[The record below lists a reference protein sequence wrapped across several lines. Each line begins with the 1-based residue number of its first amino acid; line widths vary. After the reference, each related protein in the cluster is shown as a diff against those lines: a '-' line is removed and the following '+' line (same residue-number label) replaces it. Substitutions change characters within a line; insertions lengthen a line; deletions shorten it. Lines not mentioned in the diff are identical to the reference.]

1 MLLKRR
7 LMKKTLTFLIGLA
20 LSQSVFAE
28 NLIQV
33 YEQAKQTN
41 PDLRSSLAERDKA
54 YSAISGSRAS
64 LLPQIGLNASY
75 GVTHGRRE
83 SSGVKQKSGNLY
95 QVSLS
100 QSIFNF
106 SNWKA
111 LDITKKQASIAD
123 IAYQYQGQTLILNT
137 SVAYFNVLKSLD
149 ALSFIEAQKK
159 AIGRQLEQ
167 TRQQVKAGIKAPV
180 DIENAKANYDST
192 VAQEV
197 SALNDLN
204 NAIENLRQVSGRFYS
219 NLASIDTKN
228 FRTEMPAQVNI
239 LVKQSEQSNLNLLT
253 MKLNQE
259 IARDQIKLSQAGHL
273 PTASLDAST
282 NLNKTDRYGNNYAG
296 SGGHGKTYSG
306 NNYVG
311 VSVNLPIFSGGA
323 TQSKVN
329 QAQHNY
335 VSFSEKLESTNR
347 SVNNQVRSSYNNIS
361 SSISAIKAYQQ
372 AVVSAQTSLEATT
385 TGYDVGM
392 RTVVDVL
399 NATTQLYSSKRNLS
413 DAKYNYLISL
423 LQLKYAV
430 GTLTADDLVYL
441 NNMLG
446 KEVSTLATIK

>member
-1 MLLKRR
+1 
-7 LMKKTLTFLIGLA
+7 MKKTLTFLIGLA

-33 YEQAKQTN
+33 YEQAKETN
-41 PDLRSSLAERDKA
+41 PDLRSSLAEKNKA
-54 YSAISGSRAS
+54 YAAISGSRAS
-64 LLPQIGLNASY
+64 LLPQVGLSASY
-75 GVTHGRRE
+75 GVTHGRRDT
-83 SSGVKQKSGNLY
+83 SGVKSKSGNLY
-95 QVSLS
+95 QVALS

-137 SVAYFNVLKSLD
+137 SVAYFNVLKALD
-149 ALSFIEAQKK
+149 ALSFIDAQKK

-167 TRQQVKAGIKAPV
+167 TRQQHQVGLVAITDV
-180 DIENAKANYDST
+180 QNAQANYDLT
-192 VAQEV
+192 VAQQV
-197 SALNDLN
+197 NALNDLN
-204 NAIENLRQVSGRFYS
+204 NAIEALRQVSGRFYS
-219 NLASIDTKN
+219 SLASVNTNTFK
-228 FRTEMPAQVNI
+228 TESPAQI
-239 LVKQSEQSNLNLLT
+239 SALLKQSEKSNLNLLT
-253 MKLNQE
+253 MRLNQD
-259 IARDQIKLSQAGHL
+259 IAREQIKLSQAGHL

-282 NLNKTDRYGNNYAG
+282 NLNKTDRYGNSVGTGA
-296 SGGHGKTYSG
+296 HGKSYSG

-323 TQSKVN
+323 TMSKVE
-329 QAQHNY
+329 QAQQNY

-347 SVNNQVRSSYNNIS
+347 GVINQVRSSYNNIS

-372 AVVSAQTSLEATT
+372 AAVSAQSSLEATNS
-385 TGYDVGM
+385 GYQVGT
-392 RTVVDVL
+392 RTIVDVL

-413 DAKYNYLISL
+413 DAKYNYLTSL

-430 GTLTADDLVYL
+430 GTLTANDLVYL